1 MKKVSKMYY
10 ILTYMFFLYP
20 PFIWGL
26 VSIYNNSSELKDH
39 ILTLII
45 NIILIICLI
54 GGVAFAIIKET
65 LHFPKKIEQKHLI
78 FGLLSNIV
86 VYFYTF
92 QNALNISNLVTVYLL
107 LMIVLM
113 MYSLLISKQIK
124 PLELWILLPLFI
136 IIDYIHLAITGCGW
150 TDYSCSSVSQ
160 SGTVVAIILYYLIIL
175 SIYFYYTK
183 QIIMYNLFKPF
194 KIIHI
199 GIGTVIVFLFQM
211 INDLGTTAEKLLMT
225 LLIALV
231 FIMVVDFIVSIVN
244 KTYTHKMTLFYIRTL
259 TLIAFGALIGATEL
273 LTNPSVEK
281 EFLVVMVAATYV
293 SLGINILKPLLGVYV
308 DDSFTHKHSS
318 MAPYQFKEE
327 SFDDVTQVTMKKKDL
342 EIGLY
347 TYKIIDFPNKEHHQ
361 INIVSFDLPEEVSDQ
376 HQLLNHLEHR
386 LNDKGSYIV
395 FESINF
401 DASLDSLLT
410 EIGFDRIYHQETELI
425 TYLQKKS

>member
-318 MAPYQFKEE
+318 MATYQFKEE